1 MKTGCPFSLHTEVGS
16 LVAFREGFP
25 VLVMSQ
31 WSLGGPKMVSSAKW
45 ELSGRQNLCLI
56 KIKKESTRQLNL
68 VIQYGGWGWR
78 TWVEVRQET

>member
-31 WSLGGPKMVSSAKW
+31 WSLGGSKMVSSAKW
-45 ELSGRQNLCLI
+45 ELSGRRNLCLI
-56 KIKKESTRQLNL
+56 KTKKESTMQLDL
-68 VIQYGGWGWR
+68 VIRYGGRGWR
-78 TWVEVRQET
+78 TWVGVHQET